1 MKANLGCAQLQPLDG
16 PPGFLFIFTSS
27 ENLQKEEKAFWRI
40 TMATPEDDDLIY
52 TQYIKVLM
60 ALVAC
65 NWNQDGPLNMEALN
79 MLHADAVKFG
89 AGAKVRINFKLGPK

>member
-1 MKANLGCAQLQPLDG
+1 MKANLGSAQLQPLDG
-16 PPGFLFIFTSS
+16 PPGFLVIITSS

-65 NWNQDGPLNMEALN
+65 N
-79 MLHADAVKFG
+79 
-89 AGAKVRINFKLGPK
+89 